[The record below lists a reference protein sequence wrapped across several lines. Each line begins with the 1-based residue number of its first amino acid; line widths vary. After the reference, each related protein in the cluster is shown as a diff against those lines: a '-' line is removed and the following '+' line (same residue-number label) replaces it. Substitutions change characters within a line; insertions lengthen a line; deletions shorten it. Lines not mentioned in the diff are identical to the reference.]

1 MPTLVYCDVDG
12 VDRAVELAGAPVT
25 VGRAADCLI
34 RSDDPR
40 MSRQHARFSV
50 ENGMVWVE
58 DLGSANGVWLG
69 AQRVQKAPVPP
80 AEVVVVGSLL
90 MQVHDPMVPEAIASP
105 GAHTQLS
112 QWLAME
118 RKTRQVVEDER
129 RAFAERV
136 GELHQK

>member
-1 MPTLVYCDVDG
+1 MPILVYCDVDG
-12 VDRAVELAGAPVT
+12 VDRAVELGDVPVV
-25 VGRAADCLI
+25 VGRAADCVI

-40 MSRQHARFSV
+40 MSRMHARFTI
-50 ENGMVWVE
+50 ENGLVWVE

-69 AQRVQKAPVPP
+69 PQRVSKAPVPP

-90 MQVHDPMVPEAIASP
+90 MQVHDPSMPGAVASA

-118 RKTRQVVEDER
+118 RKSKQVV
-129 RAFAERV
+129 
-136 GELHQK
+136 